1 MQSATRRQDEFQSTM
16 LELRESFESSLQR
29 KAKEK
34 LLESPDFL
42 AKCVQ
47 DVADEKLDAEN
58 ISLLK
63 SITPSKEAHD
73 MYSLK
78 QILMLRTI
86 EMGIDTLVKS
96 MLKLG
101 ANINHIDELGKTP
114 LGVAVSKGHIDISI
128 MLMNNGADVR
138 AHAKS
143 VIDENG
149 ATLLAICASTGND
162 TVAHRL
168 LIHGADV
175 NQQDNYGQTP
185 LMRAIRAGCQ
195 GLALTFLDF
204 GANPSAIDKCGKS
217 PLLLAVWFGYQVLV
231 RRLCASIPL
240 EAINQYDYLYHRTP
254 LWIAASH
261 GNITLVHILLEAG
274 ADISLLSLDGLSAV
288 DAADDGAHLNVLRLL
303 RERGGIS
310 QRKSLVNQSS
320 ATNNEHRGKHSPAV
334 LKALGGKLDLVVNT
348 RKQHQ
353 NTLQSHKLLMKCALE
368 LSGAN
373 VSPDSKG
380 CLEQFKHALRHLHH
394 IESRNGDRIPELILH
409 FAVLANYP
417 DIAELLLRTGADV
430 NLAVVGENAPLMTAA
445 EKGHRELALLL
456 LSFAARVDQRNPGG
470 ETALWLTSKYGHAIL
485 THDLILA
492 GANDG
497 STALWVAAR
506 HGHADSIQILLNAG
520 AYLNQENFKH
530 QTPLCVAIANGHTL
544 ATWQLI
550 NHGADV
556 NKGDPK
562 SGQIPLLAAASVGDV
577 DIINELQAR
586 GASFQNCFTNALFSA
601 VRNGHYTTVE
611 ILLESAE
618 DVRDIEFALDIVD
631 CEKHEKIARRL
642 LGKALALG
650 SDLQGVLWLACCH
663 GRSKLVLL
671 LLRHGAN
678 PNGIHKN
685 KLPLWLAIVEGN
697 EYLTRLLLDFGAHVN
712 RAHPTD
718 FFERIPLWAAAFKG
732 SCSIAKYGNTPL
744 WIAANKGHEEMVRFL
759 LEIGAN
765 ANLINETRNMTP
777 YMASIEK
784 KAYPCAVACFEY
796 IKPHEVVFQDKLIL
810 ELVGPHLTIPAALN
824 LLSADLPFDVE
835 IDDDFV
841 NGQYQAVGF
850 LINRPNHEHSWTK
863 FQDGSFI
870 LPQNVRLETTRK
882 LLNLPMFATVPKL
895 ELFRQFATLRD
906 PHGREVLSITDA
918 STRQFFYENLFFC
931 GRYELFSDRPIHKS
945 ATSVVINAYDHG
957 LYNQLFHHHARD
969 GRIGLEAFTLCMQQ
983 LYLRQRGSPVNWED
997 LFRTLDKQRNGTL
1010 TEADFM
1016 RCCSEKFGVKYKVA
1030 LKFMKHQHEF
1040 ELEIASR
1047 KTFNL
1052 SAAYVV
1058 QTLPSIEQE
1067 VVQRSVFEWTVGD
1080 STPLEAYPYML
1091 VLPPADRSLEDIF
1104 TKERPSPSEIR
1115 SLMSQVV
1122 HALAHLHEQG
1132 IAHGDLKMSNV
1143 LRLKDSLKLID
1154 LDASARFGA
1163 PLGAKVSSGVLP
1175 PEMFC
1180 HLPSL
1185 KARKAHQRHWGMA
1198 WRGLA
1203 DQKDLW
1209 ENVKPSS
1216 DNIVVK
1222 SYAALACELPPLPFD
1237 IVLASPAAD
1246 LWSLGCMFLRL
1257 CSRDSFSL
1265 LPTNRDDNL
1274 APALW
1279 TAAMSWTNEALDTEI
1294 AAKVPEPHAR
1304 DLIRRLLRVDP
1315 NQRLELEAVRVHPFF
1330 TATESLHDTFSIL
1343 PDLALLRHVSSQ
1355 SNLADVPTKFLLLP
1369 VRLTQESFAQASF
1382 AASIQCR
1389 LVAFVLEVGAAMPS
1403 VPAFMNS
1410 RKDSRF
1416 FLYLVDERTHKA
1428 IIPSAND
1435 LYPLDVKMSEA
1446 YSLPLLQISFSVM
1459 RNLSS
1464 TENLF
1469 GIPGIP
1475 PWSEALL
1482 APIQDA
1488 LGHIHDAMQSIQ
1500 YDESQVHSFFQKHDP
1515 EMSYGGLKPLRQEN
1529 GQVEWS
1535 ITTERGEILQ

>member
-1 MQSATRRQDEFQSTM
+1 MDI
-16 LELRESFESSLQR
+16 
-29 KAKEK
+29 
-34 LLESPDFL
+34 
-42 AKCVQ
+42 
-47 DVADEKLDAEN
+47 DA
-58 ISLLK
+58 
-63 SITPSKEAHD
+63 
-73 MYSLK
+73 
-78 QILMLRTI
+78 
-86 EMGIDTLVKS
+86 LVKA

-101 ANINHIDELGKTP
+101 ANVNHIDESGKTP
-114 LGVAVSKGHIDISI
+114 LGVAVSKGHIEISI

-175 NQQDNYGQTP
+175 NQHDNYGLTP

-231 RRLCASIPL
+231 RLLCASIPL

-261 GNITLVHILLEAG
+261 GNITLVQILLEAG

-288 DAADDGAHLNVLRLL
+288 DATDDGGHLNVLRLL

-334 LKALGGKLDLVVNT
+334 LKALGGKLDLVLNT
-348 RKQHQ
+348 RKQHE
-353 NTLQSHKLLMKCALE
+353 NTLQSHEFLMKCALE

-394 IESRNGDRIPELILH
+394 IESRNEDRIPELILH
-409 FAVLANYP
+409 FAVSANYP

-470 ETALWLTSKYGHAIL
+470 ETALWLASKYGYAIL

-492 GANDG
+492 GANANMTTKDG

-506 HGHADSIQILLNAG
+506 HGHADTIQILLNAG

-562 SGQIPLLAAASVGDV
+562 IKP
-577 DIINELQAR
+577 
-586 GASFQNCFTNALFSA
+586 FHMCFTNAFVSA
-601 VRNGHYTTVE
+601 VRSGHNSTVE

-642 LGKALALG
+642 LCKALALG

-663 GRSKLVLL
+663 GQSKLVLL

-685 KLPLWLAIVEGN
+685 KLPLWLAIVEGS

-718 FFERIPLWAAAFKG
+718 FFERTPLWAAAFKG
-732 SCSIAKYGNTPL
+732 SCSIAKVLIKCGANIEQSKYGNTPL

-759 LEIGAN
+759 LKTGAN

-841 NGQYQAVGF
+841 NGQYQEVGF
-850 LINRPNHEHSWTK
+850 LINRPHHEHSWTK
-863 FQDGSFI
+863 FQDEYSLGNHAQTTA
-870 LPQNVRLETTRK
+870 PTNVCDCTEARI
-882 LLNLPMFATVPKL
+882 
-895 ELFRQFATLRD
+895 FRQFATLRD

-945 ATSVVINAYDHG
+945 VTSVVVNAYDQG

-997 LFRTLDKQRNGTL
+997 LFRTWDKQRNGTL

-1052 SAAYVV
+1052 SATYVV

-1067 VVQRSVFEWTVGD
+1067 VVQRSVVEWTVID

-1122 HALAHLHEQG
+1122 HALANLHEQG
-1132 IAHGDLKMSNV
+1132 IAHGDL
-1143 LRLKDSLKLID
+1143 
-1154 LDASARFGA
+1154 
-1163 PLGAKVSSGVLP
+1163 
-1175 PEMFC
+1175 
-1180 HLPSL
+1180 
-1185 KARKAHQRHWGMA
+1185 
-1198 WRGLA
+1198 
-1203 DQKDLW
+1203 
-1209 ENVKPSS
+1209 
-1216 DNIVVK
+1216 
-1222 SYAALACELPPLPFD
+1222 
-1237 IVLASPAAD
+1237 
-1246 LWSLGCMFLRL
+1246 
-1257 CSRDSFSL
+1257 
-1265 LPTNRDDNL
+1265 
-1274 APALW
+1274 
-1279 TAAMSWTNEALDTEI
+1279 
-1294 AAKVPEPHAR
+1294 
-1304 DLIRRLLRVDP
+1304 
-1315 NQRLELEAVRVHPFF
+1315 
-1330 TATESLHDTFSIL
+1330 
-1343 PDLALLRHVSSQ
+1343 
-1355 SNLADVPTKFLLLP
+1355 
-1369 VRLTQESFAQASF
+1369 
-1382 AASIQCR
+1382 
-1389 LVAFVLEVGAAMPS
+1389 
-1403 VPAFMNS
+1403 
-1410 RKDSRF
+1410 
-1416 FLYLVDERTHKA
+1416 
-1428 IIPSAND
+1428 ND
-1435 LYPLDVKMSEA
+1435 
-1446 YSLPLLQISFSVM
+1446 
-1459 RNLSS
+1459 
-1464 TENLF
+1464 
-1469 GIPGIP
+1469 
-1475 PWSEALL
+1475 
-1482 APIQDA
+1482 
-1488 LGHIHDAMQSIQ
+1488 
-1500 YDESQVHSFFQKHDP
+1500 
-1515 EMSYGGLKPLRQEN
+1515 
-1529 GQVEWS
+1529 
-1535 ITTERGEILQ
+1535 